1 MSYALVAIN
10 YPAAMSIPDKTSWE
24 NFLETL
30 AAKISTYENTDLLSP
45 ALLQFSLEKSLH
57 EFLEV
62 QSSCKEAGYSTII
75 SFFDKK
81 PNWITS

>member
-10 YPAAMSIPDKTSWE
+10 YPVAMSIPDKTSWE

-30 AAKISTYENTDLLSP
+30 AAKISTYENTVQLSQV
-45 ALLQFSLEKSLH
+45 LLQFSLEKSLH

-62 QSSCKEAGYSTII
+62 QTTCKQASYSTII